1 MKKHFLALV
10 LCVLTT
16 LGVFS
21 ASAAEDSLGEPIIT
35 FKTNIYDTY
44 GSSNSFSFVIGCS
57 STEIEYFQVDAGFG
71 AYEVEVEPAIYDED
85 AEEVTGTNITCN
97 VSEDGIVKIYG
108 DPSIVEYFNADGCYI
123 EDIDLSKLTNLDILS
138 LSHNELKKLDLSDFS
153 ALRAVYVTDNTF
165 SEEPFKLGS
174 NHPGLV
180 ILEMNYI
187 GHLDQS
193 FNLADY
199 PALMSLDAWNVTE
212 LNYLDPTK
220 CPYLYKLS
228 IDGTPVKSLDTSKN
242 AYLQILNISD
252 SGVTSLDLSKN
263 TNLTQL
269 YCSHESGSLNTDT
282 KLNSLDLSNNTK
294 LVYLFCSGNNL
305 TTLDVSK
312 NTALTQ
318 LHARA
323 NQLSS
328 LDLTNNPNLYS
339 VKISN
344 NNMDF
349 ATLPDDQDTWSEYE
363 YQQRPMT
370 MEKSYEAGTKLD
382 FSKRVLREGTET
394 SGILV
399 AYDEANPETYTIL
412 DDSYYTYENGIMTV
426 HKEYKDSVYCIFH
439 NSALSDYDLTT
450 AKFKI
455 KSAAEYGQPT
465 KVLSFTS
472 GIGIGSKVE
481 LSIGMDGASATNPRT
496 VMIDFGDGN
505 LKSFEITTSEAPAT
519 ANVTATKPS
528 YGTIAIYAPEG
539 ETLTGFGAKDFT
551 MYSIDLSAA
560 PCLRNLFL
568 INTGLY
574 TIDMQWN
581 RCLTSLDLSGN
592 NFSTLTLEGANGYYG
607 KNALLSVNVSNN
619 KLTEFTLNENMT
631 LVDLNISHNQLTE
644 FTFKTILYLQNLDFS
659 YNKLTEL
666 DLSDCD
672 VLANVNVS
680 NNQLTSITLPETIES
695 LDIRNNQMTYA
706 TLPARSEVRDYL
718 YAPQSDIVIPT
729 KGPGIDLSDYNPD
742 GKTVYTW
749 KRVDGGNI
757 TEGTDFTCDGGK
769 THFINTNMGDVY
781 CEMTNSD
788 FTDFTGE
795 NVLKTSN
802 IEAAEMPTNVIAS
815 FTTLVDDEEATLTLT
830 AAKQGTAVYVD
841 WNGNSDDLA
850 QYVLATSYTN
860 FTANTKAGVNVKV
873 YSYDDV
879 DNVTVF
885 SLRNVSLSDVDGS
898 KMKQLINF
906 TVNEAGTEGKLTDIK
921 FPKSE
926 GLGELVIQNSQLTN
940 IDYAQY
946 PALYTLILANNK
958 LTSADLTTNP
968 KITYASFANNELT
981 SFKADSK
988 LIWGL
993 DLGTNKLESVDLSN
1007 LPNLQQL
1014 SLYGNELSTVD
1025 VDMLSNLRVLYVDH
1039 NKFTFTTLPA
1049 IKDQYALYTYANQA
1063 EYQAEIVDN
1072 KVDLSEQASVN
1083 GVETTYRWFLNAP
1096 ELEYNEDTY
1105 EYELIGEELIVDEE
1119 FDVEGGV
1126 TTFHPLSQLY
1136 PVVGVMQ
1143 NTEFPD
1149 LYLYTNA
1156 FTVEAGSAGVNNIT
1170 VDNSNAKVSVV
1181 DHKIYVTAPAGVTVN
1196 VYGVNGVQVAST
1208 TTDNDGN
1215 AVVGPVQNGVYVVT
1229 VANLGT
1235 KVLVK

>member
-1 MKKHFLALV
+1 MKKNFLALV

-57 STEIEYFQVDAGFG
+57 STDIEYFQVDAGFG

-97 VSEDGIVKIYG
+97 VSEEGIVKIYG
-108 DPSIVEYFNADGCYI
+108 DASIIEYFNADGCYI
-123 EDIDLSKLTNLDILS
+123 ENIDLTKLTNLDILS
-138 LSHNELKKLDLSDFS
+138 LSHNELKSLDLSSFNK
-153 ALRAVYVTDNTF
+153 LRAVYVTDNTF
-165 SEEPFKLGS
+165 SESPFLLGS
-174 NHPGLV
+174 NHPGLI

-199 PALMSLDAWNVTE
+199 PALMSLDAWNVSE
-212 LNYLDPTK
+212 LNYVDPTK
-220 CPYLYKLS
+220 CPNLYKLS

-242 AYLQILNISD
+242 PYLQILNISD

-269 YCSHESGSLNTDT
+269 YCSHESGSLNTTT
-282 KLNSLDLSNNTK
+282 KLNSLDLTHCPN

-312 NTALTQ
+312 NTYLTQ

-328 LDLTNNPNLYS
+328 LDLSNNPNLYS

-349 ATLPDDQDTWSEYE
+349 ATLPDDQETWSEYE

-370 MEKSYEAGTKLD
+370 VEKSYKEGTQLD

-394 SGILV
+394 SAILV
-399 AYDEANPETYTIL
+399 AYDENNPETYTIL
-412 DDSYYTYENGIMTV
+412 DDSYYTYENGVMTLN
-426 HKEYKDSVYCIFH
+426 KAYTDSVYCIFH
-439 NSALSDYDLTT
+439 NSALADYDLTT
-450 AKFKI
+450 AKFKV
-455 KSAAEYGQPT
+455 KTAAEYGQPT
-465 KVLSFTS
+465 KALSFTS
-472 GIGIGSKVE
+472 ELGQGKQVS

-505 LKSFEITTSEAPAT
+505 LKSFDITTSEAPAV
-519 ANVTATKPS
+519 ANVVATKPS

-551 MYSIDLSAA
+551 IYSIDLSAA

-574 TIDMQWN
+574 SIDMQWN

-607 KNALLSVNVSNN
+607 KNALTTVNVSNN

-631 LVDLNISHNQLTE
+631 IVDLNISHNQLTE
-644 FTFKTILYLQNLDFS
+644 YTFKTILYLEKLDFS

-672 VLANVNVS
+672 VLSDVNVS
-680 NNQLTSITLPETIES
+680 NNLLTSITLPETIET
-695 LDIRNNQMTYA
+695 LNIANNYMTYA
-706 TLPARSEVRDYL
+706 SLPERSAVSNYT

-729 KGPGIDLSDYNPD
+729 KGPGIDLSDYNPN

-749 KRVDGGNI
+749 KRSNGSVI
-757 TEGTDFTCDGGK
+757 TEGSDYTNKEGK

-781 CEMTNSD
+781 CELTNSD
-788 FTDFTGE
+788 FPDFAGD
-795 NVLKTSN
+795 NVLKTTN
-802 IEAAEMPTNVIAS
+802 IEAAEMPTNIIAS

-830 AAKQGTAVYVD
+830 GAKAGTAVYVD

-860 FTANTKAGVNVKV
+860 FYANTKAGINVKV

-921 FPKSE
+921 LPQSE
-926 GLGELVIQNSQLTN
+926 GLGELVIQNSQLSDIN
-940 IDYAQY
+940 YAQY

-958 LTSADLTTNP
+958 LTSADLTSNP

-981 SFKADSK
+981 SFKANSN

-1014 SLYGNELSTVD
+1014 SLYGNELSSVD
-1025 VDMLSNLRVLYVDH
+1025 VDMLSKLRVLYVDH
-1039 NKFTFTTLPA
+1039 NKFTFTTLPEN
-1049 IKDQYALYTYANQA
+1049 KSQYSLYTYANQA
-1063 EYQAEIVDN
+1063 EYQAEIKDN
-1072 KVDLSEQASVN
+1072 KVDLSDQALVN
-1083 GVETTYRWFLNAP
+1083 GVETTYRWFLDAP
-1096 ELEYNEDTY
+1096 ELTYNEDTY
-1105 EYELIGEELIVDEE
+1105 EYELDGEELIVDEE
-1119 FDVEGGV
+1119 YSVEGGV
-1126 TTFHPLSQLY
+1126 TTFFPLSQLY
-1136 PVVGVMQ
+1136 PVVCVMQ
-1143 NTEFPD
+1143 NTEYPD

-1156 FTVEAGSAGVNNIT
+1156 FTVEAGAGVNDIT
-1170 VDNSNAKVSVV
+1170 VDSTNAKVSVA
-1181 DHKIYVTAPAGVTVN
+1181 DHNIYVTAPAGVKVN
-1196 VYGVNGVQVAST
+1196 VYGVNGVQIAST
-1208 TTDNDGN
+1208 TTDNNGN
-1215 AVVGPVQNGVYVVT
+1215 AVIANVQNGVYVVT